1 MHRQKPGGQ
10 RSPGVVKHWWWIEAV
25 ATAVRRC
32 RKFTWTNLMMMRN
45 RDGEMN
51 GVEDSRAGNISAF
64 LRSCGHSVGGPL
76 SALADTLGLVK
87 VMQVVYQN

>member
-1 MHRQKPGGQ
+1 
-10 RSPGVVKHWWWIEAV
+10 
-25 ATAVRRC
+25 
-32 RKFTWTNLMMMRN
+32 MMMRN
-45 RDGEMN
+45 RDGDMN